1 MKCFYHPD
9 RHAVNTCSKCGQH
22 ICSECNYVTGT
33 DPVCR
38 NCWDKQLPA
47 HEAALDSKPAKTVK
61 PEKSAGRNKTAVG
74 ILLIT
79 LITIG
84 IIGYWFANAIQQP
97 DSITETLLAHVQ
109 QNEQADYVAQ
119 TLPAYVYQFNGQPP
133 TPNASGEPVSLVNN
147 PDAKDVS
154 FAELKSFILED
165 DTNEH
170 KYIVGVRNCVDF
182 AEMLHNN
189 AEEAGIRAAF
199 VGINF
204 AVKKIGHAINAFQTT
219 DMGLVYVD
227 CTGPAAEDFAHKDQY
242 DMIGYIERFEKYGTI
257 SISKARNLHY
267 TFYREYGQKMRRSPF
282 VPMDPVDT
290 IEIWW

>member
-9 RHAVNTCSKCGQH
+9 RDAVNTCSACGQD

-33 DPVCR
+33 DPICR

-47 HEAALDSKPAKTVK
+47 RKIALASNPTKTIK
-61 PEKSAGRNKTAVG
+61 PEKSAGRNKTAAG
-74 ILLIT
+74 ILLIA

-97 DSITETLLAHVQ
+97 DSVTETLPAHVEK
-109 QNEQADYVAQ
+109 NEQVDYAAQ
-119 TLPAYVYQFNGQPP
+119 TLPAYVYQLKGQPP
-133 TPNASGEPVSLVNN
+133 TPNASGEPVHLVNN
-147 PDAKDVS
+147 PDAKNVS

-170 KYIVGVRNCVDF
+170 KYAQGTRNCVDF
-182 AEMLHNN
+182 AETLHNT

-204 AVKKIGHAINAFQTT
+204 VGKKIGHAINAFQTT

-227 CTGPAAEDFAHKDQY
+227 CTGPAAEDFSHKDRY

-257 SISKARNLHY
+257 SINKARNLHY

>member
-9 RHAVNTCSKCGQH
+9 RDAVNTCSKCGQD

-38 NCWDKQLPA
+38 NCWAKQVSA
-47 HEAALDSKPAKTVK
+47 CKSGVSSRPAKTVK

-74 ILLIT
+74 ILLIA

-84 IIGYWFANAIQQP
+84 IVGYWFANAIQQP
-97 DSITETLLAHVQ
+97 DAAGETPPAYGQ
-109 QNEQADYVAQ
+109 QNQEPDYVSQA
-119 TLPAYVYQFNGQPP
+119 LPAYVCQYDGEPLCM
-133 TPNASGEPVSLVNN
+133 NASGEPVCLVNN
-147 PDAKDVS
+147 PDAEDVS

-204 AVKKIGHAINAFQTT
+204 VGKKIGHAINAFQTA

-227 CTGPAAEDFAHKDQY
+227 CTGPAAEDFSHKDEY

-257 SISKARNLHY
+257 SINRARNLHY

-290 IEIWW
+290 VEICW

>member
-1 MKCFYHPD
+1 MNCFHHPD
-9 RHAVNTCSKCGQH
+9 RDAVNTCSKCGQD

-33 DPVCR
+33 DPICR

-47 HEAALDSKPAKTVK
+47 HKAALASKPAKTVK

-74 ILLIT
+74 IFLIA

-97 DSITETLLAHVQ
+97 DSITETLLAHVEK
-109 QNEQADYVAQ
+109 NEQVDYVAQ
-119 TLPAYVYQFNGQPP
+119 TLPAYVCQYDGEPLCM
-133 TPNASGEPVSLVNN
+133 NASGEPVCLVNN
-147 PDAKDVS
+147 PDAKNVS

-170 KYIVGVRNCVDF
+170 KYIEGIRNCVDF
-182 AEMLHNN
+182 AETLHNN

-204 AVKKIGHAINAFQTT
+204 VDKRIGHAINAFQTT
-219 DMGLVYVD
+219 DIGLVYVD
-227 CTGPAAEDFAHKDQY
+227 CTGPAAEDFSHKDQY

-257 SISKARNLHY
+257 NINKARNLHY
-267 TFYREYGQKMRRSPF
+267 TFYREYGRKMRRSPF